1 MANLKEIRSRI
12 SSVGSTMQIT
22 NAMKMV
28 SAAKLKRAQDS
39 IVQLRPYA
47 DKLRDILQNISSTLD
62 SNVGGELTV
71 QREVQKLLL
80 VVLTSNRGLAGAFN
94 SSIVK
99 KTNSIIEEAKQKGN
113 KEERVNK
120 LNEIMTSIKDEIK
133 PMLPEMN
140 VSEKS
145 VVRNGLQTIQN
156 MVM

>member
-71 QREVQKLLL
+71 QRRSEEHTSELQSRGHLVCRLLL
-80 VVLTSNRGLAGAFN
+80 E
-94 SSIVK
+94 K
-99 KTNSIIEEAKQKGN
+99 KT
-113 KEERVNK
+113 
-120 LNEIMTSIKDEIK
+120 
-133 PMLPEMN
+133 
-140 VSEKS
+140 
-145 VVRNGLQTIQN
+145 
-156 MVM
+156 

>member
-71 QREVQKLLL
+71 HLRSEEHTSELQSRGHLVCRLLL
-80 VVLTSNRGLAGAFN
+80 E
-94 SSIVK
+94 K
-99 KTNSIIEEAKQKGN
+99 KT
-113 KEERVNK
+113 
-120 LNEIMTSIKDEIK
+120 
-133 PMLPEMN
+133 
-140 VSEKS
+140 
-145 VVRNGLQTIQN
+145 
-156 MVM
+156 

>member
-99 KTNSIIEEAKQKGN
+99 KTNSIIEEAKQKGIEVEVLTIG
-113 KEERVNK
+113 KKGRSEEH
-120 LNEIMTSIKDEIK
+120 TSE
-133 PMLPEMN
+133 LQSRGHL
-140 VSEKS
+140 VCRLLLEKKKI
-145 VVRNGLQTIQN
+145 RH
-156 MVM
+156 

>member
-80 VVLTSNRGLAGAFN
+80 VVLRS
-94 SSIVK
+94 
-99 KTNSIIEEAKQKGN
+99 
-113 KEERVNK
+113 EERRVGK
-120 LNEIMTSIKDEIK
+120 
-133 PMLPEMN
+133 
-140 VSEKS
+140 VG
-145 VVRNGLQTIQN
+145 RGW
-156 MVM
+156 